1 MFKEF
6 RNFAMRGNVIDL
18 AVGVIVGTAFSK
30 IVTSLVNDVL
40 MPIFGLLMGKVN
52 FSALALTIGNSTI
65 NYGLFLQSVIDFII
79 VAFCIFMTIKQ
90 LGRFRKKEP
99 PPPAIPAEIKLLTEI
114 RDLLQNTSK
123 K

>member
-1 MFKEF
+1 
-6 RNFAMRGNVIDL
+6 MRGNVIDL

-90 LGRFRKKEP
+90 LGRFRKKETP
-99 PPPAIPAEIKLLTEI
+99 PPTIPAEIKLLSEI
-114 RDLLQNTSK
+114 RDLLQKTSK